1 MSPSAPDSVAAS
13 APARG
18 RSWCRRGVLLAL
30 CLILATLPAIAHGI
44 GQPFLIAT
52 FTRFVIYAIAA
63 VSLDLI
69 LGIGG
74 LTSFGHAAWFGLGGY
89 VVAIA
94 AFHVQ
99 DGSTL
104 LGFAGSTEALIAW
117 PLAVVV
123 TALVALPI
131 GALSLRT
138 SGIHFIMITLA
149 FAQMLYYLFVS
160 VKFYGGDDGLSMQ
173 RRNTLAGFDLRDATV
188 FYYVCLAC
196 LAAWTALCATIAR
209 SRFGMVLSACR
220 QSERRLSALGYPVY
234 RYKLV
239 AFVLAAAGAG
249 LAGALWANAARFVS
263 PDMLAWAKSGEL
275 MVMVILGGAGTL
287 FGPIAGAFVLLGVEQ
302 LLAGWTEHWM
312 LILGPLLVL
321 FVVFARSGL
330 WGLLAGRR

>member
-1 MSPSAPDSVAAS
+1 MPAPLASAQLPATPPASVA
-13 APARG
+13 
-18 RSWCRRGVLLAL
+18 RRRFVLLAG
-30 CLILATLPAIAHGI
+30 CLLLAALPAIAHGA

-94 AFHVQ
+94 AFHAQ
-99 DGSTL
+99 DASTL
-104 LGFAGSTEALIAW
+104 FGWGGSTEALVVW
-117 PLAVVV
+117 PLAIAV

-149 FAQMLYYLFVS
+149 FAQMLFYLFVS
-160 VKFYGGDDGLSMQ
+160 VKFYGGDDGLAMQ
-173 RRNTLAGFDLRDATV
+173 RRNTLAGADLRDATV
-188 FYYVCLAC
+188 FYYVCVAC
-196 LAAWTALCATIAR
+196 LVAWTTLCAAIRR
-209 SRFGMVLSACR
+209 SRFGMVLSGCR
-220 QSERRLSALGYPVY
+220 QSERRLLALGYPVY

-239 AFVLAAAGAG
+239 AFVLAAAGAA
-249 LAGALWANAARFVS
+249 LSGALWANAARFVS
-263 PDMLAWAKSGEL
+263 PDMLAWVKSGEL
-275 MVMVILGGAGTL
+275 MVMVILGGTGTL

-302 LLAGWTEHWM
+302 LLSAWTEHWM

-321 FVVFARSGL
+321 FVVFARRGL
-330 WGLLAGRR
+330 WGLVAGER

>member
-1 MSPSAPDSVAAS
+1 MD
-13 APARG
+13 ARTPVTMRTPG
-18 RSWCRRGVLLAL
+18 PVVRRRAVLLAL
-30 CLILATLPAIAHGI
+30 CLLLAALPAIAQGI
-44 GQPFLIAT
+44 GQPFLVAT

-94 AFHVQ
+94 AFHVH

-104 LGFAGSTEALIAW
+104 LGFPGSTEALVVW

-149 FAQMLYYLFVS
+149 FAQMLFFLFVS
-160 VKFYGGDDGLSMQ
+160 VKFYGGDDGLAMR
-173 RRNTLAGFDLRDATV
+173 RRNTLAGFDLRDATA

-196 LAAWTALCATIAR
+196 LGGWTALCAAIVR
-209 SRFGMVLSACR
+209 SRFGMVLSGCK
-220 QSERRLSALGYPVY
+220 QSERRLCALGYPVY

-239 AFVLAAAGAG
+239 AFVIAAAGAA

-263 PDMLAWAKSGEL
+263 PDMLAWIKSGEL

-287 FGPIAGAFVLLGVEQ
+287 YGPIAGAFALLGIEQ
-302 LLAGWTEHWM
+302 ILSAWTEHWM

-321 FVVFARSGL
+321 FVVFARRGL
-330 WGLLAGRR
+330 WGLLVGKR

>member
-1 MSPSAPDSVAAS
+1 VPSPNLR
-13 APARG
+13 PALHLD
-18 RSWCRRGVLLAL
+18 RRAWVLLTGFVLLAAVPPV
-30 CLILATLPAIAHGI
+30 ATAL
-44 GQPFLIAT
+44 GQPFLTTT

-69 LGIGG
+69 LGFGG
-74 LTSFGHAAWFGLGGY
+74 MVSFGHAAWFGLGGY

-94 AFHVQ
+94 AFHAQ

-104 LGFAGSTEALIAW
+104 LGWGGSNEALVTW
-117 PLAVVV
+117 PLAVAV

-209 SRFGMVLSACR
+209 SRFGMVLAGCR
-220 QSERRLSALGYPVY
+220 QSERRLLALGYPVY

-263 PDMLAWAKSGEL
+263 PDMLSWAKSGEL

-302 LLAGWTEHWM
+302 LLATWTEHWM

-321 FVVFARSGL
+321 FVEFARGGL
-330 WGLLAGRR
+330 WGLVAGRR